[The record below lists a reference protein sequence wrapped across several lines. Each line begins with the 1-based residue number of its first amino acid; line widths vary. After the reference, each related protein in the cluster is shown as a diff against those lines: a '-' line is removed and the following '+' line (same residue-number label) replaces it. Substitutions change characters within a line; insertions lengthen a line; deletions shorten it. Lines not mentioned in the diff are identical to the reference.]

1 MSLFNHGDM
10 PIFSISHDLFSDIT
24 AISLQRCPKRSL
36 PTWEAKTKTKTPL
49 RAQKLNVFN
58 EWEVRRNEAR
68 KLEDISSKKDG
79 HEYEPESLAV
89 MQCSMDSHWK
99 TVQKLQYF
107 AGSWICKFKATTWS
121 GSYIT
126 SFVKKAK
133 IELAEAA
140 PAISAFW
147 NTL

>member
-1 MSLFNHGDM
+1 MEICQFFPFPM
-10 PIFSISHDLFSDIT
+10 TFS
-24 AISLQRCPKRSL
+24 AISLQMKDFLRCPKRSL
-36 PTWEAKTKTKTPL
+36 PTWEAKTKTPL
-49 RAQKLNVFN
+49 RAQKLGLMFSTSGKCGATKR
-58 EWEVRRNEAR
+58 ESWKISVR
-68 KLEDISSKKDG
+68 KKDG

-140 PAISAFW
+140 RAISAFW
-147 NTL
+147 KTL